1 MSGQQEVEKFLQE
14 IGLESCV
21 QAVVHNGFY
30 TSMEAL
36 KGANYEEL
44 VDSGVRP
51 VHAKLILSNL
61 GSKGGGGYGGLSGSG
76 QAGDSSSGDEVNH
89 FLRSVGLENCAPQ
102 LAESG
107 FTSLDR
113 LGEASMQDL
122 QNAGLKPVHARL
134 IVSNLDTA
142 STAGIQMTPAA
153 QRLASIDADDTL
165 LGGPKKKP
173 RRRVRLACILIA
185 VLFIGAYIFH
195 GYGSG
200 ASATPAIAGAGAA
213 GEGAGAEVSKPHK
226 GKGEHAGIAK
236 GHGKAGGEGKGEG
249 HKAKAAKPM
258 A

>member
-36 KGANYEEL
+36 RGANYEEL

-61 GSKGGGGYGGLSGSG
+61 GSKGSAVGGLPSG
-76 QAGDSSSGDEVNH
+76 QAGGSSADEVNH

-102 LAESG
+102 LAEAG
-107 FTSLDR
+107 FTTLDR

-122 QNAGLKPVHARL
+122 QSAGLKPVHARL
-134 IVSNLDTA
+134 IVSNLDSA
-142 STAGIQMTPAA
+142 STAGIAMTPAA
-153 QRLASIDADDTL
+153 QRLASIEADDTL

-173 RRRVRLACILIA
+173 RRRIRLICCG
-185 VLFIGAYIFH
+185 VLLLVGLAYLAHTYGGVGGA
-195 GYGSG
+195 
-200 ASATPAIAGAGAA
+200 AAPPAITTPTVESGG
-213 GEGAGAEVSKPHK
+213 GMEEHLKGHK
-226 GKGEHAGIAK
+226 GKGGEGK
-236 GHGKAGGEGKGEG
+236 GHAVGHKEGKGGEGKGEG
-249 HKAKAAKPM
+249 HKGKAGKPM
-258 A
+258 

>member
-1 MSGQQEVEKFLQE
+1 MSGQQEVEKFLDE

-36 KGANYEEL
+36 RGATYEEL

-61 GSKGGGGYGGLSGSG
+61 GSKSGGGYGGLSGSG
-76 QAGDSSSGDEVNH
+76 QAGDSSTGDEVNH
-89 FLRSVGLENCAPQ
+89 FLRSVGLENCATE
-102 LAESG
+102 LAEAG
-107 FTSLDR
+107 FKSLDR

-122 QNAGLKPVHARL
+122 QNAGLKAVHARL
-134 IVSNLDTA
+134 IVSNLDSA

-153 QRLASIDADDTL
+153 QRLASIEADDTL

-173 RRRVRLACILIA
+173 RRRVRLIFCGVLL
-185 VLFIGAYIFH
+185 LFIGAYLFH
-195 GYGSG
+195 TYGGGSAAPALG
-200 ASATPAIAGAGAA
+200 TAAS
-213 GEGAGAEVSKPHK
+213 EGADAPKLDGGVKPHK
-226 GKGEHAGIAK
+226 GLHPPGVGAK
-236 GHGKAGGEGKGEG
+236 GHGKGEGKGEG
-249 HKAKAAKPM
+249 HKPKAGKPV